1 MSGPLAGYRVVDHGE
16 FITAPYAAMLLG
28 DLGAEVV
35 KVERPGGDRF
45 RHFEHGS
52 YGPQFQA
59 FNRNKKSLVLDLE
72 RDDERAT
79 LHDLL
84 RTADVYIHNFR
95 PGVAERL
102 GAGADAAH
110 AINPRLVYCAISG
123 FGPDGPYAQRP
134 AYDTVGQALSGF
146 LSMFVDPSSPRI
158 VGPATADSVSG
169 LYAANGILAAL
180 LERGRTGR
188 GRCVHVPMVAAMA
201 HFSIEQ
207 YHRYFATGEVPG
219 PSDRG
224 RVAQSFALRCADGG
238 LIAIHLSS
246 PPKFWTGLLAAI
258 ERPDLASD
266 PRFAGRVAF
275 VEDYDINVARHMVQG
290 VDVWLNNPR
299 RPLEASGTSGEK
311 VVLNGGL
318 NLSVLDGWWAEAY
331 DGKNGFA
338 IGNGSSHVSYEINDQ
353 RDAEDLHRVLKE
365 QVIPLYYE
373 RDVDGLPRGW
383 IKRMMN
389 SISSL
394 AWRFSAHRMVM
405 DYVKSSY
412 LTAAG
417 GVSCDMSIR

>member
-1 MSGPLAGYRVVDHGE
+1 MSASKRPYRGERDEAPARGATTNGHLAGYRVVDHGE
-16 FITAPYAAMLLG
+16 FITAPYATMLLG
-28 DLGAEVV
+28 DLGAEVI

-45 RHFEHGS
+45 RNFERGL

-72 RDDERAT
+72 RDDERAV
-79 LHDLL
+79 LAALL
-84 RTADVYIHNFR
+84 RTADVYVHNFR

-102 GAGADAAH
+102 GVGAEAAR

-146 LSMFVDPSSPRI
+146 LSMFVDPQAPRI

-188 GRCVHVPMVAAMA
+188 GKSLHVPMVAAMA

-207 YHRYFATGEVPG
+207 YHRYFSTREVPG

-224 RVAQSFALRCADGG
+224 RVAQSFALRCADGA

-258 ERPDLASD
+258 ELRPDWAFARASEIAELCRRLLD
-266 PRFAGRVAF
+266 ERGFELVTPDDRATLVAF
-275 VEDYDINVARHMVQG
+275 RPTEAPEELVERLRAAGIHVREI
-290 VDVWLNNPR
+290 PK
-299 RPLEASGTSGEK
+299 T
-311 VVLNGGL
+311 GL
-318 NLSVLDGWWAEAY
+318 VRVSCGWWTNEQDVERLVEAV
-331 DGKNGFA
+331 A
-338 IGNGSSHVSYEINDQ
+338 S
-353 RDAEDLHRVLKE
+353 
-365 QVIPLYYE
+365 
-373 RDVDGLPRGW
+373 
-383 IKRMMN
+383 
-389 SISSL
+389 
-394 AWRFSAHRMVM
+394 
-405 DYVKSSY
+405 
-412 LTAAG
+412 
-417 GVSCDMSIR
+417 

>member
-266 PRFAGRVAF
+266 PRFAGRMDRVRHHEALAAALRPVF
-275 VEDYDINVARHMVQG
+275 ATRNRDEWTHRLAAADVPHAAILGLDEALDDPQMRHLAMDRRLHHPVEGAVRTLRTPVF
-290 VDVWLNNPR
+290 
-299 RPLEASGTSGEK
+299 
-311 VVLNGGL
+311 
-318 NLSVLDGWWAEAY
+318 LDGGRDDAAMTAPPALDEHGEAIR
-331 DGKNGFA
+331 A
-338 IGNGSSHVSYEINDQ
+338 
-353 RDAEDLHRVLKE
+353 DLARRL
-365 QVIPLYYE
+365 
-373 RDVDGLPRGW
+373 RRGEGP
-383 IKRMMN
+383 
-389 SISSL
+389 
-394 AWRFSAHRMVM
+394 A
-405 DYVKSSY
+405 
-412 LTAAG
+412 
-417 GVSCDMSIR
+417 